1 MKQKKGKND
10 SRYQFY
16 IPKERIS
23 SSSRV
28 SRLDLFWLTPPR
40 IVEFVWLKMIYDNAD
55 YTSNNGYFST
65 FAEAA
70 KNISLFHENN
80 FLP

>member
-1 MKQKKGKND
+1 MKQKKEKKD

-16 IPKERIS
+16 IPKERIC

-40 IVEFVWLKMIYDNAD
+40 IVELVWLKMIYDNAD

-70 KNISLFHENN
+70 KNLSLFHENN